1 MDTIRILVSH
11 YVCLFVG
18 AIIGYAIALLMSMA
32 KWSFFPPRG
41 ATISEAETR
50 IIAGGKDVIRKSI
63 GQANGR
69 DEIVA
74 YCKEVDRKGSV

>member
-32 KWSFFPPRG
+32 KRS
-41 ATISEAETR
+41 
-50 IIAGGKDVIRKSI
+50 DN
-63 GQANGR
+63 Q
-69 DEIVA
+69 
-74 YCKEVDRKGSV
+74 